1 MNKTI
6 LYLAVL
12 LTLVSCTNKNEEEP
26 SNVQVNSYLHLSHT
40 RTKSNPKLDRVVEQ
54 LNFEKYDMLWLGG
67 DLAQLTSE
75 DDATINHVDS
85 IFNLSSR
92 NTLWSIGN
100 HDYTDLERVRNSTK
114 KPLYY
119 STHKNGITLVV
130 LDTQD
135 SLSNII
141 GAQRDFLF
149 RVLDTIQESSH
160 LVVLHHKLIWMYN
173 QIDLEP
179 IISDVS
185 NIKLADCFFCINP
198 NNFNSEIYPRLVEIK
213 ESGVEVICI
222 GGDIGFQT
230 REFEYKTDEGIYFLA
245 SGIYAGKEGNKVL
258 LFSHE
263 LETRK
268 LSWEFIAIRDL

>member
-1 MNKTI
+1 M
-6 LYLAVL
+6 L
-12 LTLVSCTNKNEEEP
+12 LTLVYCTNKNEEES
-26 SNVQVNSYLHLSHT
+26 SNLIVNRYLYLSHT
-40 RTKSNPKLDRVVEQ
+40 RTKSNPKLDSAVEQ
-54 LNFEKYDMLWLGG
+54 INFEKYEMLWLGG

-75 DDATINHVDS
+75 DDATINHADS

-119 STHKNGITLVV
+119 STHKNGITIVV

-141 GAQRDFLF
+141 GTQRDFLF

-160 LVVLHHKLIWMYN
+160 LEVLHHKLIWIYN

-179 IISDVS
+179 IISAVS
-185 NIKLADCFFCINP
+185 NIELAVFFFCINP

-213 ESGVEVICI
+213 ESGVELICI
-222 GGDIGFQT
+222 GWTSDFKRGNLNTKLTRGFI
-230 REFEYKTDEGIYFLA
+230 F
-245 SGIYAGKEGNKVL
+245 
-258 LFSHE
+258 
-263 LETRK
+263 
-268 LSWEFIAIRDL
+268 